1 MLYLPD
7 CCDILVTLLIC
18 KIFRF
23 PVDFYKKTFPYKKR
37 DISALF
43 YGYISSSYLSY
54 FYSLLSQTY
63 FSKFPMHQIFH
74 YSNSVFRLH
83 NSFQYICL
91 RLLASKAFSIST
103 ALNFTASALY
113 FVYNIYISTPS
124 ECVWCLCLLKPLLF
138 YTIPLSI
145 FCNPALYFP
154 PIFNHTIYRAP
165 LLFHN
170 KIC

>member
-113 FVYNIYISTPS
+113 FVYNIYKYSLGMRLMSLSFEAIALLYDSS
-124 ECVWCLCLLKPLLF
+124 EHFL
-138 YTIPLSI
+138 
-145 FCNPALYFP
+145 
-154 PIFNHTIYRAP
+154 
-165 LLFHN
+165 
-170 KIC
+170 